1 MINGHL
7 ILLLSTVFA
16 SAALV
21 SSLAGSSLEGTELSS
36 SSVFGGCFAAV
47 LLQWVPGHVRQHMI
61 MVFCVFAGTPE
72 RRGRRP
78 WLLCSGAGARTL
90 FFVWSKVSY
99 PIKGGNLAIFFCCL
113 QVVCVVALAPWG
125 ALAWL
130 QVSIDTINQLGGLA

>member
-1 MINGHL
+1 MTQCHL

-72 RRGRRP
+72 RRGRSP
-78 WLLCSGAGARTL
+78 WLIDYVAGARMANL
-90 FFVWSKVSY
+90 RWSKVSY

-113 QVVCVVALAPWG
+113 QVVCVVSLAPWG
-125 ALAWL
+125 A
-130 QVSIDTINQLGGLA
+130 IE

>member
-1 MINGHL
+1 MTQCHL

-72 RRGRRP
+72 RRGRSP
-78 WLLCSGAGARTL
+78 LLLCSFAV
-90 FFVWSKVSY
+90 FVRRNLSWQRFPT
-99 PIKGGNLAIFFCCL
+99 PIKGGNLAIFSCCL